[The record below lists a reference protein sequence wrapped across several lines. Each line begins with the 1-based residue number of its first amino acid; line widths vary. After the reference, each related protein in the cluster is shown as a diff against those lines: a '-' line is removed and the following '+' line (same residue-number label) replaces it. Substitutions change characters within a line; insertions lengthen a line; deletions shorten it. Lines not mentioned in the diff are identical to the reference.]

1 MTQPLLL
8 AVPDSDI
15 APATQDAVVD
25 VAPDEAARYRRQK
38 SAENNKRSKIAE
50 LLFLQNAIEL
60 GYEVKWMQGNC
71 KGYDI
76 ILERRG
82 MRPMFVQ
89 VKSTGPQAGRSD
101 YVVRNCSEGVV
112 YDAAAYDV
120 LAVHLYDR
128 NEWVFYTRSELGN
141 RTTTSYMP
149 AEFRQYAARNRA
161 CDARDPNNWHLLD
174 EVAESLTANQQSLT
188 P

>member
-8 AVPDSDI
+8 AMPDSDI
-15 APATQDAVVD
+15 APVTEDAVVD
-25 VAPDEAARYRRQK
+25 VAPDEAAQDRREKQ
-38 SAENNKRSKIAE
+38 AEKIRRSKTAE
-50 LLFLQNAIEL
+50 LLFCLKAVEL
-60 GYEVKWMQGNC
+60 GYDVKWMQGQC

-101 YVVRNCSEGVV
+101 YFIRNCTEGVI

-141 RTTTSYMP
+141 RTSTSYMP

-161 CDARDPNNWHLLD
+161 CNARDPNNWSILD
-174 EVAESLTANQQSLT
+174 EVAESLTVTQ
-188 P
+188 